1 MEIKVSVI
9 VPIYNVEPYIN
20 RAIDSL
26 VNQTLKDIEIIL
38 VDDGSPDNCGKIADR
53 YAAQNA
59 NIIVIHQENGGVS
72 DARNAGLKKAT
83 GEYIGFADPDDYA
96 EPDMFEKLY
105 NSAKE
110 NESDLVLCGYKEVF
124 SPNYSLLRENKI
136 EKKEGDM
143 FDIAYGNV
151 CADLGAYVWNKLYKA
166 SIIKDNNLAFP
177 KDINIVEDT
186 VFLFDFIKYA
196 KSYSFINAPLYNYI
210 RQPKSIC
217 AVYKPDR
224 FEFYKLA
231 ANHIEKIAET
241 FDNDFTEKVIKQNRK
256 NELLNLLDTIDV
268 QSGPRN
274 GVSAGERYKEM
285 CRLAKDEHLIKL
297 INEHSDEIE
306 NKHHLKQIRL
316 LKSSKYKRLFLY
328 EFYKM
333 RIVARIK
340 YYIGG

>member
-1 MEIKVSVI
+1 MKAKVSVI
-9 VPIYNVEPYIN
+9 VPIYNVEQYLK

-26 VNQTLKDIEIIL
+26 LAQTLKEIEIIL

-53 YAAQNA
+53 YAEQYPNVM
-59 NIIVIHQENGGVS
+59 VIHKENGGVS
-72 DARNAGLKKAT
+72 DARNAGLEKAS
-83 GEYIGFADPDDYA
+83 GAYIGFVDPDDYA

-124 SPNYSLLRENKI
+124 SPNYSLLREIKI

-151 CADLGAYVWNKLYKA
+151 CTDLGAYVWNKLYKA

-177 KDINIVEDT
+177 EDVNIVEDT
-186 VFLFDFIKYA
+186 VFLFDFIKFA

-217 AVYKPDR
+217 AVYKPVR

-231 ANHIEKIAET
+231 ADRVESTLKV
-241 FDNDFTEKVIKQNRK
+241 FDNDFTGEAINQNRI
-256 NELLNLLDTIDV
+256 NELLSLLDTIDT
-268 QSGPRN
+268 QSGTKNRASL
-274 GVSAGERYKEM
+274 GARYKEM
-285 CRLAKDEHLIKL
+285 CRLAKDKHLIKL
-297 INEHSDEIE
+297 INDHSDEIE
-306 NKHHLKQIRL
+306 NKHQLKQISL
-316 LKSSKYKRLFLY
+316 LKSGKYKRLFLY